1 MSGQLK
7 WDHSQA
13 ASAVSSLGAAKSDI
27 SGDSVKSPTGCGWSA
42 SSASKVVSN
51 LQSRLS
57 SLQSNIPTISTNLS
71 TADKNMG
78 TVDSQSASTV
88 PSSSTVP
95 PSHMTSSGPLVP
107 KSPSSGSAPGPGAG
121 GVKPQFSVPQ
131 SGSSSSGGSGHATAT
146 RPNYPTTGSD
156 PLRN

>member
-13 ASAVSSLGAAKSDI
+13 ASAVSSMNAAKSDI

-57 SLQSNIPTISTNLS
+57 GIQSSIPTIATNLS

-78 TVDSQSASTV
+78 EIDSQSASSV
-88 PSSSTVP
+88 PSLSTVP

-121 GVKPQFSVPQ
+121 GVKPQFSAPQ

>member
-57 SLQSNIPTISTNLS
+57 SLQSSIPTIATNLS

-78 TVDSQSASTV
+78 AADSQSASSV
-88 PSSSTVP
+88 PSSSTMS

-131 SGSSSSGGSGHATAT
+131 SGSSGSGGSGHVTAT

>member
-13 ASAVSSLGAAKSDI
+13 ASAVSSLNAAKSDI
-27 SGDSVKSPTGCGWSA
+27 SGDSVTSPTGCGWSA

-57 SLQSNIPTISTNLS
+57 SLQSNIPTIATNLS

-78 TVDSQSASTV
+78 AADSQSA
-88 PSSSTVP
+88 
-95 PSHMTSSGPLVP
+95 LVP
-107 KSPSSGSAPGPGAG
+107 KGPSSGSAPGPGAG

-131 SGSSSSGGSGHATAT
+131 SGSSGSGGSGHATAT

>member
-57 SLQSNIPTISTNLS
+57 SLQSSISTVSTNLS
-71 TADKNMG
+71 TADKSMG
-78 TVDSQSASTV
+78 AADSQSASSV
-88 PSSSTVP
+88 PSSSTIS

-107 KSPSSGSAPGPGAG
+107 KSPSSGSALGPGAG
-121 GVKPQFSVPQ
+121 GVRPQFSVPQ
-131 SGSSSSGGSGHATAT
+131 SGSSGSGGSGHATAT

>member
-7 WDHSQA
+7 WNHSQA
-13 ASAVSSLGAAKSDI
+13 ASAVSSLNAAKSDI
-27 SGDSVKSPTGCGWSA
+27 SGDSVTSPTGCGWSA

-57 SLQSNIPTISTNLS
+57 SLQSNIPTIATNLS

-78 TVDSQSASTV
+78 AADSHSASSV
-88 PSSSTVP
+88 PSSSTIS

-107 KSPSSGSAPGPGAG
+107 KGPSSGSAPGSGAG

-131 SGSSSSGGSGHATAT
+131 SGSSGSGGSGHATAT

>member
-27 SGDSVKSPTGCGWSA
+27 SGDSVKSPTGCGWS
-42 SSASKVVSN
+42 SASKVVSN

-57 SLQSNIPTISTNLS
+57 SLQSSIPTIATNLS

-78 TVDSQSASTV
+78 AADSQSASSV

-107 KSPSSGSAPGPGAG
+107 KGPSSGSAPGSGTG

-131 SGSSSSGGSGHATAT
+131 SGSSGSGGSGHATAT

>member
-13 ASAVSSLGAAKSDI
+13 ASAVSSLNAAKSDI
-27 SGDSVKSPTGCGWSA
+27 SGDSVTSPTGCGWSA

-57 SLQSNIPTISTNLS
+57 SLQSNIPTIATNLS

-78 TVDSQSASTV
+78 AADSQSASSV

-107 KSPSSGSAPGPGAG
+107 KGPSSGSAPGPGAG
-121 GVKPQFSVPQ
+121 GVKPQLSVPQ
-131 SGSSSSGGSGHATAT
+131 SGSSGSGGSGHATAT